1 MLEGL
6 REAMEFLT
14 DLKTEA
20 NKTEVLEINGKT
32 YADKQLQR
40 YDALPYATAMKVST
54 LSALVDY
61 IATCSDEFRKDM
73 IIHIA
78 SPTEVYLLSKLDSD
92 RKRETLVSAKANVSE
107 FEFDHWYDQE
117 RFMIEMQANFEDSE
131 DRECIL
137 KMAGNI
143 ERKNEQSFTDNG
155 TDQVVTMSV
164 GVAAKRDVLVPNPV
178 ALAPYRTFQEVE
190 QPVSE
195 FIFRIGDK
203 EQPNFKLVEAQNG
216 IWRNE
221 AIQSIREYLS
231 GKLSQMPA
239 ETRNRITIIG

>member
-20 NKTEVLEINGKT
+20 NRTEVLKINGKT

-40 YDALPYATAMKVST
+40 YDALAYATAIEVST

-61 IATCSDEFRKDM
+61 IRTCSDEFRKDM

-78 SPTEVYLLSKLDSD
+78 SPTRVYLLSKLDFD
-92 RKRETLVSAKANVSE
+92 RKRETLVSVKANVSE
-107 FEFDHWYDQE
+107 FKFDCWYDQE
-117 RFMIEMQANFEDSE
+117 QFMIEMQANFEDSE

-137 KMAGNI
+137 KMVGNV

-164 GVAAKRDVLVPNPV
+164 GVATKRDVLVPNPV

-195 FIFRIGDK
+195 FIFRIGGK
-203 EQPNFKLVEAQNG
+203 EQPTFKLVEAQNG

-231 GKLSQMPA
+231 GELSQMPK
-239 ETRNRITIIG
+239 EIREKVTIIG

>member
-1 MLEGL
+1 
-6 REAMEFLT
+6 
-14 DLKTEA
+14 
-20 NKTEVLEINGKT
+20 
-32 YADKQLQR
+32 
-40 YDALPYATAMKVST
+40 
-54 LSALVDY
+54 
-61 IATCSDEFRKDM
+61 
-73 IIHIA
+73 
-78 SPTEVYLLSKLDSD
+78 
-92 RKRETLVSAKANVSE
+92 
-107 FEFDHWYDQE
+107 
-117 RFMIEMQANFEDSE
+117 MIEMQANFEDSE

-178 ALAPYRTFQEVE
+178 ALAPYRTFQEVD

-203 EQPNFKLVEAQNG
+203 EQPTFKLVEAQNG

-231 GKLSQMPA
+231 GELSQMP
-239 ETRNRITIIG
+239 EEIRKKVTIIG